1 MKNNVSMEVKDIIQ
15 LGITEAKNF
24 NNNKLEP
31 EHILLAIINGD
42 NEGKRALINCGAD
55 IEVIFDKVNESLY
68 NNITPR
74 INIEDDVEIPPSL
87 DTKFLLRKA
96 EEESVL
102 SGDSM
107 INIKHLILAIL
118 ALDLNIRK
126 IFNDVNITYNLF
138 KEKNMSSFQG
148 NSFDDEDEKVSKKK
162 QSSESVTPVLD
173 NFCRDI
179 TTIAR
184 GGGLDKVVG
193 RQKEIKRVSQ
203 ILSRRK
209 KNNPVLI
216 GEPGVGKTA
225 IVEGLALLIVE
236 GKAPRILLDKKI
248 YSLDVTS
255 IVAGTKYR
263 GQFEERMK
271 AIIEELK
278 ANPNVILFIDE
289 LHTIV
294 GAGNASG
301 SLDASNILKPALARG
316 EVQVIGSTTL
326 DEYRENIE
334 KDGAL
339 TRRFQQ
345 VLVEEPS
352 VAETKEILK
361 NIKGAYED
369 YHHVRY
375 SDEAIEECVKLS
387 DRYISDR
394 AMPDKAIDVL
404 DEAGAIPNV
413 NADVPENIKKLEEK
427 IKNVQEEKNNVILS
441 QQYED
446 AAKFRDEEKK
456 LMSALEEAKKKWHE
470 EQDINRPII
479 TVEMVTE
486 VISTMT
492 GIPLNKISAKETKRL
507 VTMDKDIMGQII
519 GQDDAVAKICKA
531 IKRNRIGIKDP
542 KKPQG
547 VFMCLGP
554 TGVGKC
560 YVSDTKLVIRN
571 KYNKNIKNLNIKEFK
586 NLVNPN
592 TK

>member
-179 TTIAR
+179 TTIAKA
-184 GGGLDKVVG
+184 GGLDKVVG

-413 NADVPENIKKLEEK
+413 NADVPENIKKLEGK

-571 KYNKNIKNLNIKEFK
+571 KYDKNVKNLNIKEFK